1 MASAHRKSRLTAV
14 QGAPACQLLTG
25 CHMTLPTL
33 LCVVPLSLTLLAGA
47 RLLLAAGPVP
57 AFGRTV

>member
-1 MASAHRKSRLTAV
+1 
-14 QGAPACQLLTG
+14 
-25 CHMTLPTL
+25 MTLPTL